1 MKDHVMK
8 RLEGKI
14 AVVTGAN
21 QGIGRSIAQALA
33 NEGCRLA
40 LCARNAEKL
49 AATVK
54 DFETAGVEVISGRV
68 DVSDETAVIDFFQQ
82 VEQRF
87 GRVDILV
94 NNAGNFDGGPIDTIS
109 KQGWDNVIGA
119 CLTGAFLCSREAF
132 RVMKRH
138 GGGRILNIGSISAQR
153 PREGN
158 TPYAAA
164 KFGVW
169 GLTQAT
175 AIDGRPYGIVCS
187 CLHPGNVLVERRQDS
202 GLKSDDEPMMS
213 METIANAALAMLTVP
228 PDVNFLEAI
237 VLPAQQLYLG
247 RG

>member
-1 MKDHVMK
+1 MK

-21 QGIGRSIAQALA
+21 QGIGRAIAQSLG
-33 NEGCRLA
+33 NEGCKLA
-40 LCARNAEKL
+40 LCARNVEKL
-49 AATVK
+49 AATVTE
-54 DFETAGVEVISGRV
+54 FEGAGIEVLSGRV
-68 DVSDETAVIDFFQQ
+68 DVSDEQGVIDFFKQ
-82 VEQRF
+82 VEERF

-94 NNAGNFDGGPIDTIS
+94 NNAGNFDGGPIDQVT

-119 CLTGAFLCSREAF
+119 CLTGTFLCGREAF
-132 RVMKRH
+132 RMMKSQ

-169 GLTQAT
+169 GLTQAM
-175 AIDGRPYGIVCS
+175 AIDGRPHGIVCS
-187 CLHPGNVLVERRQDS
+187 CLHPGNVLVERRQES

-213 METIANAALAMLTVP
+213 METIANAAIAMLTVP
-228 PDVNFLEAI
+228 ADVNFLEAI